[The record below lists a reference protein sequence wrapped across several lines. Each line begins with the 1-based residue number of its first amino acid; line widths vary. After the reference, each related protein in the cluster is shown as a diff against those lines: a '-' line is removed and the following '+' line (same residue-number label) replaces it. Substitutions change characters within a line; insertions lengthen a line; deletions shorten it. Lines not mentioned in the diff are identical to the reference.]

1 MEDAVKKVISAA
13 KSKMEGPIGR
23 LEKDLSKIR
32 AGKASPTMLEGVM
45 ADYYGNPT
53 PISQIAN
60 INTPDAKTI
69 IVQPWE
75 KQSLSAIEKGI
86 LAANLG
92 FTPINDGS
100 LVRIS
105 IPPLSEERRK
115 SLAKQVKSEGENAKV
130 SVRNIRRDL
139 NEDLKALKKDVAED
153 ILKAAEADIQK
164 VTDATIK
171 KVDDIIKAKEDE
183 ILKI

>member
-1 MEDAVKKVISAA
+1 MEDAVKKVVSAS
-13 KSKMEGPIGR
+13 KNKMEGPISR
-23 LEKDLSKIR
+23 LEKDLAKIR
-32 AGKASPTMLEGVM
+32 AGKASPAMLDGVM

-53 PISQIAN
+53 LISQIAN

-100 LVRIS
+100 LIRIS

-115 SLAKQVKSEGENAKV
+115 SLAKQVKTEGENAKV
-130 SVRNIRRDL
+130 AVRNIRRDL
-139 NEDLKALKKDVAED
+139 NDELKALKKDVAED
-153 ILKAAEADIQK
+153 ILKNAETEIQK
-164 VTDATIK
+164 ITDGIIK
-171 KVDDIIKAKEDE
+171 RIDDILKAKEDE
-183 ILKI
+183 IMKI